1 MDAAS
6 PLKRAF
12 DIDEILLTI
21 YGFLVGNDMNSNVK
35 MMKVRLVSSRFNKL
49 FISCMRSIPLQF
61 KYMACD
67 GIPARE
73 CPIVRW
79 LKSYNIETLSKLV
92 VDVEERDKGTFCEDF
107 DGLDLSNL
115 KALELSIYGRNPVRD
130 ASYVQAIFPT
140 FAQSTSL
147 TSLKLFH
154 NNEIASAKTVYDN
167 FLSYFPVLDSLE
179 VTLINTDNAD
189 GNISTTL
196 EYPKKLE
203 HLVIHQLDNSLEF
216 RSESVK
222 TWDVSSCQYLDSII
236 SIDCPSLEK
245 IICRTTKDDHYPSM
259 MIVGIGT
266 DTLAEQFGNTDKDY
280 IFDYL
285 RSNNH
290 HINSSDIES
299 IVSISVVPMDYI
311 TGRNIPIKVRS
322 DCVIVLFDLLF
333 S

>member
-167 FLSYFPVLDSLE
+167 FLSYFPVLDLLE
-179 VTLINTDNAD
+179 VTLGEDD
-189 GNISTTL
+189 NISTTL
-196 EYPKKLE
+196 KYPKKLE
-203 HLVIHQLDNSLEF
+203 HLVQHKLENNLAF

-222 TWDVSSCQYLDSII
+222 IWDVSSCQYLDSII

-245 IICRTTKDDHYPSM
+245 IICCTNLVDDPSM
-259 MIVGIGT
+259 MIAGIST
-266 DTLAEQFGNTDKDY
+266 ETLAKQFGNTDKTYIADY
-280 IFDYL
+280 VE
-285 RSNNH
+285 SNTH
-290 HINSSDIES
+290 YINSLDIEC
-299 IVSISVVPMDYI
+299 IASISVVPMDYI

>member
-1 MDAAS
+1 MDAAFT
-6 PLKRAF
+6 LKQAF
-12 DIDEILLTI
+12 GIDEVLLTI
-21 YGFLVGNDMNSNVK
+21 YGFLVGNDMNSNAK
-35 MMKVRLVSSRFNKL
+35 MMKVRLVSSRFNKF

-67 GIPARE
+67 GNPARE
-73 CPIVRW
+73 GPIVRW
-79 LKSYNIETLSKLV
+79 LKSYNIATLFKLV
-92 VDVEERDKGTFCEDF
+92 VDVEERDIGTFCEDF

-115 KALELSIYGRNPVRD
+115 KALDLSIYGRNPVRD
-130 ASYVQAIFPT
+130 ASYVQAIFPS

-179 VTLINTDNAD
+179 VTLGEDD
-189 GNISTTL
+189 NISTTL
-196 EYPKKLE
+196 KYPKKLE
-203 HLVIHQLDNSLEF
+203 HLVQHQLENNLAF

-245 IICRTTKDDHYPSM
+245 IICCTNLVDDPSM
-259 MIVGIGT
+259 MIAGIST
-266 DTLAEQFGNTDKDY
+266 ETLAKQFGNTDKTY
-280 IFDYL
+280 IADYL
-285 RSNNH
+285 QSNTH
-290 HINSSDIES
+290 YINSLDIEF
-299 IVSISVVPMDYI
+299 IASISVVPMDYI
-311 TGRNIPIKVRS
+311 TGINIPIKVRS
-322 DCVIVLFDLLF
+322 DCVIVLFDLWF